1 MLQHMGFKCGLKRV
15 VKQKYCINNYITF
28 KIAKHI
34 TGYIF
39 MQRYI
44 LVTGGTKGIGKAIIE
59 QFAKDGFHII
69 TCSRNE
75 KELQKLKLDIEQ
87 RYTFSKVFYKE
98 ADLGDTTSLKAFIKY
113 VHGLNVK
120 IDVLVNN
127 TGLFIPGKIQ
137 DEDDEALPF
146 MINTN
151 LYSAYYV
158 TKAFVG
164 SMIKRRSGHIFNMC
178 STASITP
185 YINGGSYCI
194 SKYALYGM
202 TKVLREETKEHNVR
216 VTAILPGATLTAS
229 WEGVD
234 LPPERFMKP
243 EDVALAVHNAY
254 IISENS
260 VVEEILIRPQLGDI

>member
-1 MLQHMGFKCGLKRV
+1 MPILRLNFENVLYHT
-15 VKQKYCINNYITF
+15 YIDS
-28 KIAKHI
+28 
-34 TGYIF
+34 

-44 LVTGGTKGIGKAIIE
+44 LVTGGTKGIGRAVIE
-59 QFAKDGFHII
+59 QFAKEGFHII

-75 KELQKLKLDIEQ
+75 KDLQKLKLEIEE
-87 RYTFSKVFYKE
+87 RYTFSKVLYQE
-98 ADLGDTTSLKAFIKY
+98 ADLSDSSSLKNFISY
-113 VHGLNVK
+113 VNGLRVK
-120 IDVLVNN
+120 IEVLVNN
-127 TGLFIPGKIQ
+127 SGLFIPGKIHE
-137 DEDDEALPF
+137 EDDKALPF

-151 LYSAYYV
+151 LYSAYYL
-158 TKAFVG
+158 TKAIVPE
-164 SMIKRRSGHIFNMC
+164 MMKRKSGHIFNLC

-202 TKVLREETKEHNVR
+202 TKVLREEMKEHGVR

-234 LPPERFMKP
+234 LPPERFMRAD
-243 EDVALAVHNAY
+243 DVAMAIYGAY
-254 IISENS
+254 TMSPNS

>member
-1 MLQHMGFKCGLKRV
+1 
-15 VKQKYCINNYITF
+15 
-28 KIAKHI
+28 
-34 TGYIF
+34 

-44 LVTGGTKGIGKAIIE
+44 LVTGGTKGIGRAVIE
-59 QFAKDGFHII
+59 QFAKNGFHII

-75 KELQKLKLDIEQ
+75 KELQKLKLEIEQ
-87 RYTFSKVFYKE
+87 SYTFSKVFYRE
-98 ADLGDTTSLKAFIKY
+98 ADLSQPDSLKAFIKY
-113 VHGLNVK
+113 VKSLKVK

-127 TGLFIPGKIQ
+127 SGLFIPGKIHE
-137 DEDDEALPF
+137 EDDSALPF

-151 LYSAYYV
+151 LYSAYYI

-164 SMIKRRSGHIFNMC
+164 DMISRRAGHIFNMC

-185 YINGGSYCI
+185 YTNGGSYCI

-260 VVEEILIRPQLGDI
+260 VVEELLIRPQLGDI

>member
-1 MLQHMGFKCGLKRV
+1 
-15 VKQKYCINNYITF
+15 
-28 KIAKHI
+28 
-34 TGYIF
+34 

-44 LVTGGTKGIGKAIIE
+44 LVTGGTKGIGRAVVE

-75 KELQKLKLDIEQ
+75 KELQKLKIEIEQ
-87 RYTFSKVFYKE
+87 TYTFSKVFYKE
-98 ADLGDTTSLKAFIKY
+98 ADLSDTASLKAFIKY
-113 VHGLNVK
+113 VKGLHVK
-120 IDVLVNN
+120 LDVLVNN
-127 TGLFIPGKIQ
+127 SGLFIPGKIHE
-137 DEDDEALPF
+137 EDDDALPF

-151 LYSAYYV
+151 LYSAYYI
-158 TKAFVG
+158 TKAFIG
-164 SMIKRRSGHIFNMC
+164 DMIKRRSGHIFNMC

-194 SKYALYGM
+194 SKFALYGM

-234 LPPERFMKP
+234 LPPERFMKA
-243 EDVALAVHNAY
+243 EDVALAVQNAY
-254 IISENS
+254 MISEHS

>member
-1 MLQHMGFKCGLKRV
+1 
-15 VKQKYCINNYITF
+15 
-28 KIAKHI
+28 
-34 TGYIF
+34 

-44 LVTGGTKGIGKAIIE
+44 LVTGGTKGIGRAVIE

-69 TCSRNE
+69 TCSRNAS
-75 KELQKLKLDIEQ
+75 ELQKLKIEIEQ
-87 RYTFSKVFYKE
+87 GHTFSKVFYKE
-98 ADLGDTTSLKAFIKY
+98 ADLSNKESMKAFIDY
-113 VHGLNVK
+113 VKGLKVK

-127 TGLFIPGKIQ
+127 SGLFIPGKITE
-137 DEDDEALPF
+137 EDDEALPF

-151 LYSAYYV
+151 LYSAYYI

-164 SMIKRRSGHIFNMC
+164 DMIKRRSGHIFNMC

-194 SKYALYGM
+194 SKYAMYGM

-234 LPPERFMKP
+234 LPPERFMKS
-243 EDVALAVHNAY
+243 EDVAMAIHNAY
-254 IISENS
+254 ILSEHS
-260 VVEEILIRPQLGDI
+260 VVEEMLIRPQLGDI